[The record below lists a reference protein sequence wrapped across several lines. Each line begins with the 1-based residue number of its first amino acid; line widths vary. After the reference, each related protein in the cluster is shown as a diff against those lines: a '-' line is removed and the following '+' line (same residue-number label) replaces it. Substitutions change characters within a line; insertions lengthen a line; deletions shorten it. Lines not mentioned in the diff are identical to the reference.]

1 MIHLQSYS
9 DWERIQNTN
18 SNLDLIKINEG
29 EISDALHT
37 IGDFVSVASDL
48 VVPGSGAVIDI
59 IQAIT
64 YFSEA
69 ALDKN
74 EISASAST
82 ISGIVSLG
90 SLVLVGPMQVLASKI
105 KSSITSIK
113 NGILKGTNPT
123 LIQKA
128 REASAEVIK
137 FLEWIKGNSVSLGN
151 KLIELLKSAKESKL
165 GNWIISKFGSV
176 DKFTSWCLN
185 FFKERVPFMIKKFA
199 GIIGRLNPKSTSGAI
214 DDLTIKNYSNKYT
227 REETLE
233 DKAKELIQKKEEEI
247 KKSGISPGLKYVK
260 EIKVPDNVKY
270 QQDSTKGYK

>member
-1 MIHLQSYS
+1 MI
-9 DWERIQNTN
+9 
-18 SNLDLIKINEG
+18 
-29 EISDALHT
+29 
-37 IGDFVSVASDL
+37 
-48 VVPGSGAVIDI
+48 
-59 IQAIT
+59 
-64 YFSEA
+64 
-69 ALDKN
+69 
-74 EISASAST
+74 
-82 ISGIVSLG
+82 
-90 SLVLVGPMQVLASKI
+90 
-105 KSSITSIK
+105 
-113 NGILKGTNPT
+113 

-199 GIIGRLNPKSTSGAI
+199 EIIGRLNPKSTSGAI

-227 REETLE
+227 RGETLE